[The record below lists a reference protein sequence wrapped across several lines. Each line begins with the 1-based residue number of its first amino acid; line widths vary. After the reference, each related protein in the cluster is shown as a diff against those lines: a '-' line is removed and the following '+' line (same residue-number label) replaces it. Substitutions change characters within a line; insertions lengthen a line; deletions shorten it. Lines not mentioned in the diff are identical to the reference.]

1 MKLKFKQQDYQ
12 TDAVNAVADLF
23 AGQERTHSAF
33 SVESGGEDNLFGD
46 LGFGNAL
53 RISDKALAENMR
65 QIQRRNALP
74 ATDDEAPR

>member
-23 AGQERTHSAF
+23 TGQEHTHSAF
-33 SVESGGEDNLFGD
+33 SVESGGQDNLFGD

-53 RISDKALAENMR
+53 RIGDKAICTNLICNKNKEG
-65 QIQRRNALP
+65 I
-74 ATDDEAPR
+74 

>member
-33 SVESGGEDNLFGD
+33 SVESGGLFAD

-53 RISDKALAENMR
+53 RIGD
-65 QIQRRNALP
+65 
-74 ATDDEAPR
+74 